1 MKQFL
6 VPLLFAA
13 VLLSFSACSKAAA
26 PPPTVAPSSASS
38 TLPEEPTAITP
49 SFTPIVVVDNDSAT
63 FRIVGTEHTDHAG
76 IQLKVECINKTEK
89 ALMFSWDIVS
99 VCGYMYDPMWSVE
112 AAAGKTA
119 NSTVFLDTFQLEK
132 MGITSVDE
140 ITFTMRIY
148 NSEDWMEDPIVEEEF
163 TVFPTGK
170 TAETVVYPDR
180 PAVEG
185 QTVIAD
191 DENVRFVI
199 EKTDDS
205 KPSRYSLWVYLE
217 NKTDKNLMFTWDLV
231 SVNGKMLDPY
241 WATAVAAG
249 KKACSEVIFNRTDL
263 DENGI
268 ADISDVEFTLTVSD
282 YDNWSADDLLKAVY
296 TYKP

>member
-6 VPLLFAA
+6 ALLLCAA
-13 VLLSFSACSKAAA
+13 VLFGFSACSKAAA
-26 PPPTVAPSSASS
+26 PPPTVQTVPT
-38 TLPEEPTAITP
+38 TLPTEPPATQPPFDPLA
-49 SFTPIVVVDNDSAT
+49 VVDNDSAA
-63 FRIVGTEHTDHAG
+63 FRIVGAEHTEHAG
-76 IQLKVECINKTEK
+76 MQLKVECINRSEQ
-89 ALMFSWDIVS
+89 ALMFSWDMVS

-119 NSTVFLDTFQLEK
+119 NSTIYLDTFALEQ

-148 NSEDWMEDPIVEEEF
+148 NSEDWMEDPIVEEAF
-163 TVFPTGK
+163 TVYPTGK
-170 TAETVVYPDR
+170 DADSVVYPDR
-180 PAVEG
+180 PATEG

-199 EKTDDS
+199 EKADDS

-217 NKTDKNLMFTWDLV
+217 NKTDKNLMFSWDLV

-241 WATAVAAG
+241 WAMAVAAG

-263 DENGI
+263 EEIGI
-268 ADISDVEFTLTVSD
+268 TDISDVEFTLTVSD
-282 YDNWSADDLLKAVY
+282 YDDWSADDLLKAVY